1 MLNDTRR
8 MGATARRELRL
19 FLFMLISLLIVREN
33 VALSEPVS
41 QGIEE
46 KSWNERSWEERVY
59 KSKYEDRYTFKHG
72 KPYTLDPW
80 TWGYTKEFAD
90 RFRMPEKWIEPEL
103 KGALAV
109 AWRMTTLGNTLCGL
123 GGKEDSCKK
132 PLNCQLDVYY
142 DNKINIPWIRPEVV
156 RDNRVPDLSSNMYL
170 EIPPAKWPPEV
181 QASPTGGGFQ
191 FGKFNQGVSLVVNF
205 DREFQPGIGFISW
218 MFNGVCPPENLGAE
232 RVITIFTD
240 PEDAQKYSR
249 GEIAKKDVRILHTIE
264 FPEGFIK
271 RARDVYEIQNQL
283 NNEFLDK
290 LIQESLK
297 SRK

>member
-1 MLNDTRR
+1 
-8 MGATARRELRL
+8 
-19 FLFMLISLLIVREN
+19 
-33 VALSEPVS
+33 
-41 QGIEE
+41 
-46 KSWNERSWEERVY
+46 
-59 KSKYEDRYTFKHG
+59 
-72 KPYTLDPW
+72 
-80 TWGYTKEFAD
+80 
-90 RFRMPEKWIEPEL
+90 MPEKWIEPEL

-142 DNKINIPWIRPEVV
+142 DNKINIPWIRPEVI
-156 RDNRVPDLSSNMYL
+156 RENRVPDLSSNMYL

-181 QASPTGGGFQ
+181 QSSPTGGGLQ

-218 MFNGVCPPENLGAE
+218 MFNGVCPPKNLGAE
-232 RVITIFTD
+232 KVITTFTD

-271 RARDVYEIQNQL
+271 RARDVYEIQNQP
-283 NNEFLDK
+283 NNEFSDK

>member
-1 MLNDTRR
+1 MLNDTKR
-8 MGATARRELRL
+8 MGTTVRQEFRL
-19 FLFMLISLLIVREN
+19 FLFMLISILIVREN
-33 VALSEPVS
+33 VAFAEPVS
-41 QGIEE
+41 QVIEG

-142 DNKINIPWIRPEVV
+142 DNKINIPWIRPEVI
-156 RDNRVPDLSSNMYL
+156 RENRVPDLSSNMYL

-181 QASPTGGGFQ
+181 QSSPTGGGLQ

-218 MFNGVCPPENLGAE
+218 MFNGVCPPKNLGAE
-232 RVITIFTD
+232 KVITTFTD

-271 RARDVYEIQNQL
+271 RARDVYEIQNQP
-283 NNEFLDK
+283 NNEFSDK